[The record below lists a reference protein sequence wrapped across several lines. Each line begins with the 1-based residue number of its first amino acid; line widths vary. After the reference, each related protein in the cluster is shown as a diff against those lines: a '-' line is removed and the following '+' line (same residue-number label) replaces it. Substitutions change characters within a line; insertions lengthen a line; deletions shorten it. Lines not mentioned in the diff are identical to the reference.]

1 MAVVENSHRDDDEYF
16 LMIHAERCNNTKT
29 FLYKAQQWQDTWN
42 FYKPSHGKGM
52 NGFTSYGKLRKS
64 KSTINPHVLKLPVM
78 LMEDLLK
85 TAGITTMFLKSIQTG
100 KYVYTKCLSESQPG
114 QCPFFFHTERYKRYT
129 TPAMITAINEISTNP
144 MLTS

>member
-52 NGFTSYGKLRKS
+52 NGFTPYGKLRKS

-78 LMEDLLK
+78 LVEDLLK
-85 TAGITTMFLKSIQTG
+85 TAGIITMFLKSIQTG
-100 KYVYTKCLSESQPG
+100 KYVYTKCRIREVKIILVVSIIL
-114 QCPFFFHTERYKRYT
+114 CKF
-129 TPAMITAINEISTNP
+129 
-144 MLTS
+144 L